1 MDAEEKEGI
10 ELWHRSI
17 DQINL
22 FLPKVLWSIKS
33 FMEEDSATAVAYS
46 SGLE

>member
-1 MDAEEKEGI
+1 MILPRYNIGGKERSMNAEEKEGI

-22 FLPKVLWSIKS
+22 FLPKVL
-33 FMEEDSATAVAYS
+33 
-46 SGLE
+46 